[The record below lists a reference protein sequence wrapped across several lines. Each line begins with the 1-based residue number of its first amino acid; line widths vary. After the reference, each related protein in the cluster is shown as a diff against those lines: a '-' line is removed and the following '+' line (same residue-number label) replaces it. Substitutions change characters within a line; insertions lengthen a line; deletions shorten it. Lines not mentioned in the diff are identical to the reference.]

1 MIIYIHGFGTSGQ
14 SGKGTLFRAY
24 FKSRGI
30 DFIAPSLSY
39 VPELAITTLEELIE
53 SYDGKVGLIGSSLG
67 GYYSM
72 YLSEKYGSK
81 AVLINTVIDS
91 DILTCVLGDTKNYY
105 DNSTF
110 SWRESHLEM
119 LKQYHTNAD
128 KISSENYLLML
139 QKADHILDYTK
150 ALEHL
155 PSVETILEEGGS
167 HAFDDIER
175 HLGTIEKHLTQN

>member
-14 SGKGTLFRAY
+14 SGKGTLFREY

-128 KISSENYLLML
+128 KITSANYLLML
-139 QKADHILDYTK
+139 QTADHILDYTK

-155 PSVETILEEGGS
+155 PKVETILEDGGS

-175 HLGTIEKHLTQN
+175 HLGTIEKHLTC